1 LYGHGAFLKRLL
13 IGIVLFSGFLALIE
27 TESLEYGTLFF
38 PDPKERPAEAPFG
51 SWKKSVLDCS
61 L

>member
-38 PDPKERPAEAPFG
+38 PRPKRATGG
-51 SWKKSVLDCS
+51 SSFWVLEKKRSGL
-61 L
+61 